1 MMDLPIHF
9 NELLS
14 LKAPSSPSSGV
25 EQHFSVPLTYPL
37 MQAKR
42 SEPQSVD
49 LPTSKITNKRD
60 KVNTNDGV
68 QSNYL
73 VESLVWPEGDNEPP
87 PLSTSSSH
95 SPECDFSSE
104 TEVLDLSDS
113 GDGFF
118 QFDSARSSEL
128 TWTDGMGQSDS
139 RMVTRLANRKA

>member
-1 MMDLPIHF
+1 MDLPIHF

-14 LKAPSSPSSGV
+14 PKAPSSPSSEV
-25 EQHFSVPLTYPL
+25 EQHFSLPLTYPL

-42 SEPQSVD
+42 SKSQSAG
-49 LPTSKITNKRD
+49 LPTSKITSKRD
-60 KVNTNDGV
+60 KANTDDGV

-73 VESLVWPEGDNEPP
+73 VEGLVWPESDNEPP

-118 QFDSARSSEL
+118 QFGSTRSSEL
-128 TWTDGMGQSDS
+128 TWADGMGQSDS
-139 RMVTRLANRKA
+139 KMGTRLANCKA

>member
-25 EQHFSVPLTYPL
+25 EQHFSVPLTYPF

-42 SEPQSVD
+42 SESQSAD
-49 LPTSKITNKRD
+49 LPTSKTTSRRD
-60 KVNTNDGV
+60 KASTDDGV

-73 VESLVWPEGDNEPP
+73 VESLVWPESDNEPP

-95 SPECDFSSE
+95 SPECDFSPE

-139 RMVTRLANRKA
+139 RMVTRLANHKA

>member
-25 EQHFSVPLTYPL
+25 EHFSVPLTYPL

-42 SEPQSVD
+42 SESQSAD
-49 LPTSKITNKRD
+49 LPASKTTSKRD
-60 KVNTNDGV
+60 KANTDNGV

-73 VESLVWPEGDNEPP
+73 VESLVWPESDNEPP

-139 RMVTRLANRKA
+139 KMGTRLANRKT